1 MAIKPNFFN
10 VAAVAVLAWR
20 VFEYAKKQYRLLQKW
35 DYDILGVR
43 LRSITPNYIDL
54 DIVMEL
60 KNLSGVTATVSDFEM
75 DVYVDG
81 IMVGQAQKREKYS
94 IPKYGTNE
102 LTFTVRSYVRQFGPA
117 IAKVLPRL
125 AAAGETPI
133 RLKGIFYTETVPGVF
148 VPVPFDYT
156 DNALNLYRT
165 FFE

>member
-20 VFEYAKKQYRLLQKW
+20 VFEYAKKQYRLLQRW
-35 DYDILGVR
+35 DYNILGVR

-81 IMVGQAQKREKYS
+81 ILVGQAQKKRK
-94 IPKYGTNE
+94 I
-102 LTFTVRSYVRQFGPA
+102 
-117 IAKVLPRL
+117 
-125 AAAGETPI
+125 
-133 RLKGIFYTETVPGVF
+133 
-148 VPVPFDYT
+148 
-156 DNALNLYRT
+156 
-165 FFE
+165 